1 MPARVFLSL
10 IAFAFPPL
18 HFHLPL
24 PLSLSILPKCVSTI
38 KKQKEK
44 GGREKI
50 ESEIVGVK
58 GKKNGWQRW
67 VDKRGNG

>member
-58 GKKNGWQRW
+58 GKKWLAEMGR
-67 VDKRGNG
+67 